1 MLYVISVAK
10 LFKSYKQM
18 MTKQLNVGIVGYK
31 FMGRAH
37 SNAWLKAP
45 LFFDLP
51 AKPVLKTACGRQEKS
66 LREFA
71 QKWGWENT
79 ETDWKKLVS
88 SPDIDIVDIAL
99 PQNLHYEIALAAAK
113 EGKHIFCEKPL
124 AMNRKQAEEM
134 LRVCEDNKVKHYLN
148 HNYRRTPAISFAR
161 KMIDEGKIGRIFH
174 WRCAYQQDWIVDPQF
189 PLTWQLRK
197 ETAQAG
203 PQWDLNSHAVDLAHY
218 LVGDITSVSCLT
230 TNFIK
235 ERPLADET
243 TSGNLSAATLGDQKG
258 EVTVEDAALMMVRFR
273 NGAVGSFEATR
284 FATGRKNG
292 LRFEIYGSKGSI
304 LFDMER
310 MNELQYYSL
319 ADQEG
324 TQGFRLIQT
333 TESSHPYAA
342 HWWPAGHIIGYEHA
356 FVHAAADFVQA
367 VVNDTDIEPNFQDGL
382 KIIEVLEAGLE
393 SAALNAQVIL

>member
-1 MLYVISVAK
+1 
-10 LFKSYKQM
+10 

-51 AKPVLKTACGRQEKS
+51 AKPVLKTACGRQENS
-66 LREFA
+66 LKEFA
-71 QKWGWENT
+71 QKWGWEKT

-124 AMNRKQAEEM
+124 AMNRRQAEEM
-134 LRVCEDNKVKHYLN
+134 LRVCEDHKVKHYLN
-148 HNYRRTPAISFAR
+148 HNYRRTPSVAFAK
-161 KMIDEGKIGRIFH
+161 KMIEDGKIGRIFH
-174 WRCAYQQDWIVDPQF
+174 WRCAYQQDWIVDPNF

-218 LVGDITSVSCLT
+218 LVGDIATVSCLT

-243 TSGNLSAATLGDQKG
+243 TSGNLSAATLGDQQG
-258 EVTVEDAALMMVRFR
+258 EVTVEDAALMMVQFK

-319 ADQEG
+319 ADEEG

-333 TESSHPYAA
+333 TESVHPYAG

-356 FVHAAADFVQA
+356 FVHAVADFVSA
-367 VVNDTDIEPNFQDGL
+367 IANDTVIEPNFHDGL
-382 KIIEVLEAGLE
+382 KIIEVLEAGIE
-393 SAALNAQVIL
+393 SADLKKQVIL

>member
-1 MLYVISVAK
+1 
-10 LFKSYKQM
+10 
-18 MTKQLNVGIVGYK
+18 MTKELNVGIVGYK

-66 LREFA
+66 LKEFA
-71 QKWGWENT
+71 EKWGWENI

-124 AMNRKQAEEM
+124 SMNRKQAEEM
-134 LRVCEDNKVKHYLN
+134 LRVCEDHKVKHYLN
-148 HNYRRTPAISFAR
+148 HNYRRTPSVAFAK
-161 KMIDEGKIGRIFH
+161 KMIDDGKVGRIFH
-174 WRCAYQQDWIVDPQF
+174 WRCAYQQDWIVDPDF

-218 LVGDITSVSCLT
+218 LVGDISTVSCLT

-243 TSGNLSAATLGDQKG
+243 TSGNLSAATLGDQRG
-258 EVTVEDAALMMVRFR
+258 EVTVEDAALMMVQFK
-273 NGAVGSFEATR
+273 NGAIGSFEATR

-319 ADQEG
+319 ADEEG

-333 TESSHPYAA
+333 TETVHPYAG

-356 FVHAAADFVQA
+356 FVHAVADFVSA
-367 VVNDTDIEPNFQDGL
+367 INNDTIIEPNFYDGL
-382 KIIEVLEAGLE
+382 KIIEVLEAGIE
-393 SAALNAQVIL
+393 SAGLKKQVVL